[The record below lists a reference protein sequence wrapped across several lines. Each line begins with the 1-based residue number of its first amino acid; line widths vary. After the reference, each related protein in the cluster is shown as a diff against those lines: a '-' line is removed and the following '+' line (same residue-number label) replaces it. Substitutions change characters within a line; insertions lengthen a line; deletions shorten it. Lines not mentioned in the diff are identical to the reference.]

1 MSVDVNIPPNWKVT
15 KIPKVL
21 FFQEGPGVRKW
32 QFHDAGVKLVNVG
45 NINNG
50 QISLNTTKIHISEDE
65 AYNKY
70 SHFLID
76 EGDLLI
82 ACSGIVVS
90 NFYNKIAFAEKE
102 HLPLCLNTST
112 MRFKALDEKVI
123 NLNYF
128 RYFLQTNNFTSQLQ
142 QLITGSA
149 QLNFGPSHIKKIDI
163 LLPPLSEQ
171 QKIASILDAAD
182 NLRQKDQQLIEKYTV
197 LSQSLFL
204 EMFGD
209 PVSNKKKFISGTIRD
224 LVSEVKYGTS
234 SKAED
239 NGDYP
244 YLRMNNITYQ
254 GNMDF
259 ESLKYINIPDKD
271 KAKYVVK
278 KGDILFNRTN
288 SKELVGKTGLYNE
301 DVEMIIAGYLIRVRA
316 NEFANPYYIWAYLNS
331 IHGKL
336 TLTNMC
342 KSIVGMANI
351 NAQELQDI
359 KILIPPINIQDQF
372 ADRIQ
377 AIEAQKQLALA
388 SLEKSE
394 ALFNSLLQRAFKG

>member
-1 MSVDVNIPPNWKVT
+1 VPKNWKIT
-15 KIPKVL
+15 KIPNIL

-32 QFHDAGVKLVNVG
+32 QFHDTGVKLVNVG

-50 QISLNTTKIHISEDE
+50 QITLNTTKIHLSEDE
-65 AYNKY
+65 AYEKY

-90 NFYNKIAFAEKE
+90 NFHNKIAFVEKE

-112 MRFKALDEKVI
+112 MRFKALDEKCI

-128 RYFLQTNNFTSQLQ
+128 RYFLQTNHFTGQLQ
-142 QLITGSA
+142 KLITGSA

-163 LLPPLSEQ
+163 LLPPLAEQ
-171 QKIASILDAAD
+171 QKIASVLDAAD
-182 NLRQKDQQLIEKYTV
+182 SLRQKDQQLIKKYTA

-209 PVSNKKKFISGTIRD
+209 PVSNPMEWDRKTIRD

-239 NGDYP
+239 DGKYP

-254 GNMDF
+254 GYMNFD
-259 ESLKYINIPDKD
+259 SLKYINVTDKD
-271 KAKYVVK
+271 KEKYVVK

-301 DVEMIIAGYLIRVRA
+301 NTEMIIAGYLIRVRT
-316 NEFANPYYIWAYLNS
+316 NEFSNPYYIWAYLNS

-336 TLTNMC
+336 ILTNMC

-359 KILIPPINIQDQF
+359 KILIPPIILQTQF
-372 ADRIQ
+372 AERIQ

-388 SLEKSE
+388 SLQKSE
-394 ALFNSLLQRAFKG
+394 NLFNSLLQRAFKGELTA